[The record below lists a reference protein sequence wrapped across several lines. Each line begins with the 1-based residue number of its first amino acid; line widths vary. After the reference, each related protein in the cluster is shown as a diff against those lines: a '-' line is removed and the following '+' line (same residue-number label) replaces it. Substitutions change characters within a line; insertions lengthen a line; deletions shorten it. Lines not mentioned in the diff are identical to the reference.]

1 MGGHFEHFSWDDSTW
16 PLPALLCLLSTD
28 VRDRSGDIAN
38 VQCDSTEWEP
48 RKWEPSWNLPQFPSE
63 KWELTYLGPGGLA
76 SVFCLP

>member
-1 MGGHFEHFSWDDSTW
+1 MLKRQRNDAYLDRGETPQLKWEYRTVR
-16 PLPALLCLLSTD
+16 LPE
-28 VRDRSGDIAN
+28 
-38 VQCDSTEWEP
+38 QEP